1 MGLDMYLEA
10 RKFTSKEYFN
20 PELYSKLAGA
30 IDKPEL
36 SEFPSIEIKV
46 QIAYWRKANHIHQW
60 FVNYVQ
66 NGKDDCGD
74 YHVSREQ
81 LMQLQTLCK
90 SILKDKNLSMAVAT
104 LPRQDG
110 FFFGDT
116 EYNEYYFADL
126 QDTVEQIQ
134 NVLDNYSE
142 DWSFS
147 YHSSW

>member
-1 MGLDMYLEA
+1 MGLDMYLHA

-20 PELYSKLAGA
+20 PELYAKLSEA
-30 IDKPEL
+30 IDKPAL
-36 SEFPSIEIKV
+36 SDFPSIEIKV
-46 QIAYWRKANHIHQW
+46 QVAYWRKANQIHQW

-81 LMQLQTLCK
+81 LMQLQTLCH
-90 SILKDKNLSMAVAT
+90 SVVEEKNLSQAVAV
-104 LPRQDG
+104 LPTQDG
-110 FFFGDT
+110 FFFGNT

-126 QDTVEQIQ
+126 EDTIKQIQ
-134 NVLDNYSE
+134 DVLDNYSE

>member
-1 MGLDMYLEA
+1 MGLDMYLHA

-20 PELYSKLAGA
+20 PELYAKLSEA
-30 IDKPEL
+30 IDKPAL
-36 SEFPSIEIKV
+36 SDFPSIEIKV
-46 QIAYWRKANHIHQW
+46 QVAYWRKANQVHQW

-81 LMQLQTLCK
+81 LMQLKTICQAIVK
-90 SILKDKNLSMAVAT
+90 EKNLSQAVAT
-104 LPRQDG
+104 LPTQDG
-110 FFFGDT
+110 FFFGNT

-126 QDTVEQIQ
+126 EDTIKQIQ
-134 NVLDNYSE
+134 DVLDNYSE
-142 DWSFS
+142 DWSLS